1 MDRIE
6 KNKLIAEFMGIKPT
20 YIGQDTWA
28 YTDSPWFHTTDKS
41 EEKVMQSIAKY
52 VKYSTDWNWLMR
64 VVDKIEELGY
74 GVDIFREAVSISKYY
89 GDMVVDNSA
98 KSYLNKIDAVYD
110 AVVDFIMWH
119 NKNN

>member
-28 YTDSPWFHTTDKS
+28 YTDSPWFHTTGKS
-41 EEKVMQSIAKY
+41 EEKVMQSIAEY

-64 VVDKIEELGY
+64 VVDKIYNLEIENEL
-74 GVDIFREAVSISKYY
+74 VWIIR
-89 GDMVVDNSA
+89 
-98 KSYLNKIDAVYD
+98 DALADASLQGTYD
-110 AVVDFIMWH
+110 AGVEFIIWH